1 MYKRQGYTKRL
12 EDKVT
17 SSEVDSDVFQNTS
30 SSPTQEIDPMIRRLM
45 MQHKQTKH
53 KNISRVLG
61 SASLLLDDGSPG
73 TTTATSDAFTIEPNE
88 TVHRAD
94 AGIVGTVEFEPVV
107 EITIDCARESAVV
120 LLNNLASSVS
130 TKFAVDVYHE
140 KEAPENKVLD
150 QSGDQLVPAREE
162 EEFEKVIP
170 PILGTLKIVVT
181 AYAEHNGI
189 LFGPDLVAHND
200 SGTECDPPFSVTLD
214 ALVKCPALELTI
226 TNYSSEQLNLNPL
239 PAAGPVSIEATLYEV
254 GIPQSLGNVVSNSPP
269 PYYDLDAGVFIVEKI
284 PIQEG
289 SVWSIEYK
297 VTDLTY
303 PERII
308 EGTIIGS
315 EPFDCVDEPPPNP
328 EVTFVPDC
336 ATGTGVFTINN
347 SDSLWNIDFTIKEL
361 GEIIRGPE
369 TVNAL
374 SLIHI

>member
-1 MYKRQGYTKRL
+1 MCEEIFGPIVTIYIYDAEEYEETIDLVNETAEIQQVAESAETDWNDGMNCADVPVCIPEEFGNVYGYAWVDWEESGDRTEVEGGPEEHLKGVTVTLTLESDYKNSEGDVCDDYGDSSWVVQTDGQSASDYQWQISDLPAKDNFGNDLSYKARFDYQGADFPEGFDPTGYTKRL

-120 LLNNLASSVS
+120 LLNNLDSSVS

-150 QSGDQLVPAREE
+150 QSQLGKKKSLR
-162 EEFEKVIP
+162 KLYLQY
-170 PILGTLKIVVT
+170 LGL
-181 AYAEHNGI
+181 
-189 LFGPDLVAHND
+189 
-200 SGTECDPPFSVTLD
+200 
-214 ALVKCPALELTI
+214 
-226 TNYSSEQLNLNPL
+226 
-239 PAAGPVSIEATLYEV
+239 
-254 GIPQSLGNVVSNSPP
+254 
-269 PYYDLDAGVFIVEKI
+269 
-284 PIQEG
+284 
-289 SVWSIEYK
+289 
-297 VTDLTY
+297 
-303 PERII
+303 
-308 EGTIIGS
+308 
-315 EPFDCVDEPPPNP
+315 
-328 EVTFVPDC
+328 
-336 ATGTGVFTINN
+336 
-347 SDSLWNIDFTIKEL
+347 
-361 GEIIRGPE
+361 
-369 TVNAL
+369 
-374 SLIHI
+374 